1 MRFLSLDTLGKSSQF
16 HDERALRTAGNNF
29 VGMPTAILVEA
40 YQKVAFRIFAILC
53 LASGFAQSGE
63 IIKFDA
69 PGAGNTGFLQGT
81 FPLDI
86 NAFGQAIGYFID
98 AQHLFHGF
106 VRYADGR
113 IETIDAPGAGTNPA
127 FISEGTIAYSIN
139 IEGTI
144 VGRYLDSQDVYHGFL
159 REPGGHFITFDAPA
173 AGTGFSQGT
182 VADDINSEGTI
193 LGNVYDSNGVSHG
206 FLRSPSGAFTL
217 FDVPKATLIPA
228 SGSGLNAFGVS
239 TGSYYSGT
247 NFGTG
252 HGYVRQSGGR
262 ITSFDPTGSTNTVPA
277 SINLEGTIVGT
288 FSDAGFANHGFI
300 RSANGTITTFDVPGS
315 FNYTSAVGITPFG
328 IITGSWADL
337 QGSHGFVR
345 YPNGAFSKF
354 DVPGP
359 PQAINFW
366 GEIVGQ
372 FTDSDGSHGFIRLP

>member
-1 MRFLSLDTLGKSSQF
+1 MKIRLLF
-16 HDERALRTAGNNF
+16 ALAG
-29 VGMPTAILVEA
+29 MAIS
-40 YQKVAFRIFAILC
+40 FALPIP
-53 LASGFAQSGE
+53 AQSGQ

-69 PGAGNTGFLQGT
+69 PGAGNTGFFQGT

-86 NAFGQAIGYFID
+86 NAFGQAIGYFVD
-98 AQHLFHGF
+98 AQNLFHGF

-127 FISEGTIAYSIN
+127 FVSEGTIAYSIN
-139 IEGTI
+139 IEGRI
-144 VGRYLDSQDVYHGFL
+144 VGRYLDSNDVYHGFL
-159 REPGGHFITFDAPA
+159 REPGGHFITFDAPG

-193 LGNVYDSNGVSHG
+193 LGNVYDSNGAFHG
-206 FLRSPSGAFTL
+206 FLRSRSGAFTL
-217 FDVPKATLIPA
+217 FDVPKATVIPA

-239 TGSYYSGT
+239 TGWYYLGT
-247 NFGTG
+247 DFRTA
-252 HGYVRQSGGR
+252 HGYVRQSGGT
-262 ITSFDPTGSTNTVPA
+262 ITSFDPPGSKNTVPE

-288 FSDAGFANHGFI
+288 FTDAGFANHGFI

-328 IITGSWADL
+328 VITGSWADL
-337 QGSHGFVR
+337 RTQGSHGFVR

-354 DVPGP
+354 DVPGLGTGAETL

-372 FTDSDGSHGFIRLP
+372 FTDSDHVSHGFIRLP